1 MLRRALIQFLSAAVL
16 IEKPTNEVAGTLSE
30 TSFAAL
36 AASRAQVE
44 MSANDPIPLHYTR
57 GRNIENNHKSV
68 NFNEKLP
75 AFIDSTTDNV

>member
-16 IEKPTNEVAGTLSE
+16 IKKPTNEVAGTLSE

-44 MSANDPIPLHYTR
+44 MSANDPVPLHYT
-57 GRNIENNHKSV
+57 
-68 NFNEKLP
+68 
-75 AFIDSTTDNV
+75 